1 MIKDKIIA
9 LRKKANL
16 TKREVSSKIGVAYQ
30 TYVNYENGKTNP
42 DAVTII
48 NLANLYDVSSDFILG
63 RNIYKDNIYSRS
75 LEKSFLQNSK
85 ELFSST
91 NHKVRNAYERYYF
104 NKEQEKLVVVDYEVI
119 DYNWFTRGQEYIVI
133 KQNNND
139 MNPKINKG
147 DNVIVKL
154 QDKFLSN
161 DLVLIQVEDEPAVI
175 RRIIHKN
182 DTLFIFALN
191 ATTRENQF
199 IILNDTINYKIIGVV
214 IEIRSRVGTI

>member
-1 MIKDKIIA
+1 MIKDKIVA

-48 NLANLYDVSSDFILG
+48 NLANLYDVSADFILG
-63 RNIYKDNIYSRS
+63 RDIYQDSMYSKS
-75 LEKSFLQNSK
+75 LEKSFIQNTK

-91 NHKVRNAYERYYF
+91 NHKVRNAFEKYYF
-104 NKEQEKLVVVDYEVI
+104 DKDQEKLIVVDYEVI

-139 MNPKINKG
+139 MNPRINKG

-154 QDKFLSN
+154 QDKFLNN
-161 DLVLIQVEDEPAVI
+161 DLVLIQIEDEPAII
-175 RRIIHKN
+175 RRVIHKN
-182 DTLFIFALN
+182 DTLLIFALN
-191 ATTRENQF
+191 STTRENQF
-199 IILNDTINYKIIGVV
+199 IVLNDTINYKIIGVV